1 MMHKASG
8 NSSPLPLNTHVPCSA
23 SSSQSMQEGA
33 GRSQLAVVICDDRV
47 ICYELDGETGKLRD
61 QQITLRSPRTEPA
74 VDREISAQFDY
85 GILKRNGRISPGHSG
100 GETPRSLHSR
110 EQTPISL
117 PGPTALFARLCRSS
131 CSQSYS
137 PSESCFGESKEDD
150 KPDIAFTPSPMV
162 LDTRFTPSPIPTVG
176 VCAHREDQEDLQDT
190 WQPHEPITPPLPDE
204 SPR

>member
-61 QQITLRSPRTEPA
+61 QQITLRSPRTEPT
-74 VDREISAQFDY
+74 VNRDISAQFDS

-100 GETPRSLHSR
+100 GGTPRSLPSR

-117 PGPTALFARLCRSS
+117 PGPTALFARPCRSS
-131 CSQSYS
+131 CTQSYS
-137 PSESCFGESKEDD
+137 PEESCLGERKEDVKYD
-150 KPDIAFTPSPMV
+150 SRFTPSPMV
-162 LDTRFTPSPIPTVG
+162 LDSRFTPSPIPTTG
-176 VCAHREDQEDLQDT
+176 VCAHRGDQEDLQGT
-190 WQPHEPITPPLPDE
+190 
-204 SPR
+204 